1 VPSADAAVI
10 GLGAVGSAAAWQLAA
25 RGASVVAFDP
35 HGVAHTRGS
44 SHGQSR
50 IIRKAYFEHPDYVPL
65 LERAYA
71 LWDELEQESGVE
83 LFRRCGVLLVGPADG
98 AVIDGVRRARAIHGV
113 ALEDLDAAA
122 ARERFPGFAIPDG
135 LAVVFER
142 DAGLL
147 HVEECVR
154 QQCAAARRRGAT
166 LLADVRVTGYS
177 ASSAGIE
184 VHTSSGTWSVG
195 CVAIAGGAWSGA
207 LLADLGLPL
216 TIRRKMQV
224 WLEAD
229 AAAYRVE
236 SGSPAFGFHVPA
248 DGGEAFF
255 YGFPALE
262 PGVVKLAEHTGGEP
276 IDDPDGLDRALH
288 ESDTRRVQAFA
299 QRYLPS
305 VRTRVVRHAACM
317 YTITPDEHFV
327 VGLHPRARRLA
338 FAAGLSGHGFKLA
351 PILGRTLA
359 DLALDGATDA
369 PIELF
374 SPARFA
380 VAR

>member
-1 VPSADAAVI
+1 MPSADAAVI
-10 GLGAVGSAAAWQLAA
+10 GLGAVGSAAAWQLAS

-50 IIRKAYFEHPDYVPL
+50 VIRKAYFEHPDYVPL
-65 LERAYA
+65 LDRAYA
-71 LWDELEQESGVE
+71 LWDELEKQSGIE
-83 LFRRCGVLLVGPADG
+83 LFRRCGVLLVGRADG

-113 ALEDLDAAA
+113 ALEDLDPRD
-122 ARERFPGFAIPDG
+122 ARRQFPGFSIPDE
-135 LAVVFER
+135 LAVVYER

-154 QQCAAARRRGAT
+154 QQCAAARRHGAT
-166 LLADVRVTGYS
+166 LVADARVTGFP
-177 ASSAGIE
+177 ASSGGFD
-184 VHTSSGTWSVG
+184 VHTSTETWSVG
-195 CVAIAGGAWSGA
+195 CVAVAAGAWSGG
-207 LLADLGLPL
+207 LLSDLGLPL
-216 TIRRKMQV
+216 TVRRKMQV

-229 AAAYRVE
+229 PAAYRIAN
-236 SGSPAFGFHVPA
+236 GSPAFGFHVPA
-248 DGGEAFF
+248 DDGETFF

-262 PGVVKLAEHTGGEP
+262 PGIVKIAEHIGGEP
-276 IDDPDGLDRALH
+276 VDDPEGLDRALH
-288 ESDTRRVQAFA
+288 ESDVRRVQAFA
-299 QRYLPS
+299 ARYLPS

-317 YTITPDEHFV
+317 YTMSPDEHFV
-327 VGLHPRARRLA
+327 VGLHPGASRVA

-351 PILGRTLA
+351 PILGKVLA

-380 VAR
+380 AAG